1 MHIFFSN
8 YIVGDHTGI
17 RILTLLYVYQMSDYV
32 GIIENQEFFYM
43 TKQTYRCKIKEVK
56 LKNSVASPRYKLE
69 ELVQNHINT
78 QNFYSSVNWKYLETV
93 TNTIKLSTSSI
104 YIMFSKDH

>member
-43 TKQTYRCKIKEVK
+43 TKQTYRCKIKEIK
-56 LKNSVASPRYKLE
+56 LKNSVVSPGYKLE
-69 ELVQNHINT
+69 ELVQTHIKT
-78 QNFYSSVNWKYLETV
+78 HKVFIV
-93 TNTIKLSTSSI
+93 LSI
-104 YIMFSKDH
+104 GNISKQWQIQ